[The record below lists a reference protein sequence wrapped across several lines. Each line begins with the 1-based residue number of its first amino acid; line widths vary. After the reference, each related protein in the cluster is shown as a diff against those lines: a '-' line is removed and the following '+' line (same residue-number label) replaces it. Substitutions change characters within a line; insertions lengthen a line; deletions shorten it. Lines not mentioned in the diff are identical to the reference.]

1 MLGLPAAALPFLC
14 LLTFETLGVVSD
26 TKLSDALLALS
37 GFKLPLSAELLSFD
51 FNTGM
56 GSHLGFQDENDRVW
70 SRGTAS
76 SDATEGCC
84 CEKDNSS
91 MSSSSLAERTLVLMI
106 SEASLE
112 IQGISCG

>member
-37 GFKLPLSAELLSFD
+37 GFKLPFSAELLSFD
-51 FNTGM
+51 FRSEM
-56 GSHLGFQDENDRVW
+56 GSHLGIQDGDDRVW
-70 SRGTAS
+70 SCSTAS

-84 CEKDNSS
+84 ERDNSS
-91 MSSSSLAERTLVLMI
+91 MSSSSLAERTLVLMT